1 MITTITATSPPLTM
15 IKGAPSGCQGNI
27 KPSYPSTITL
37 QPPLSPPLLLPYS
50 LILIPLMRPK
60 GELPT
65 QPFNPP
71 TPHKVISIHVA
82 FNDCNGF
89 LSQYM
94 YNTIHGIWHILYT
107 SSNASFFAIS
117 SHKCRSP
124 IWTFSTTSSCW
135 SFDYCWSLFFT
146 TLSCWSPATTKSQY
160 QSCQCFQLWCF

>member
-1 MITTITATSPPLTM
+1 
-15 IKGAPSGCQGNI
+15 
-27 KPSYPSTITL
+27 
-37 QPPLSPPLLLPYS
+37 
-50 LILIPLMRPK
+50 MRPK

-107 SSNASFFAIS
+107 SSNAWFFAIS

-135 SFDYCWSLFFT
+135 SFDYCWSFFLPHYHVDHQQQLKVST
-146 TLSCWSPATTKSQY
+146 NHASASNYGVFKWKSHCVPVIIIFITSPSHPHLRPTTKQQMFHLNS
-160 QSCQCFQLWCF
+160 